1 MKILEHLVLEG
12 WLQQQLR
19 LQGYLS
25 FSSIFSHPTLSMLLV
40 SSLPSKNFFPF
51 SPMFLGSWSS
61 SVQFLVCLLLP
72 RQFYTL
78 LSPKK
83 NIIIWATRHTPLDTS
98 MHEGYLW
105 SLLWV
110 LTTFPSSSPKAVV
123 DIMVQG
129 CMWVRETCQGPNT
142 RNCCSF
148 LSLGRSQLLL
158 TFPSF
163 EDLCA
168 SYHTPLPTYDSNFCC
183 HLTLPTHPGPSCP
196 AWLSPEGLLPSCI
209 PVLHLTLLSHMLAH
223 KPSSQLPPSQQG
235 LAEKRDAE
243 SLRSP
248 SHLRCYL
255 LLEVESKAQGARPR
269 GFPPD
274 GKRWIL

>member
-129 CMWVRETCQGPNT
+129 CTWVRETCQGPNT

-158 TFPSF
+158 F
-163 EDLCA
+163 
-168 SYHTPLPTYDSNFCC
+168 
-183 HLTLPTHPGPSCP
+183 
-196 AWLSPEGLLPSCI
+196 
-209 PVLHLTLLSHMLAH
+209 LHLRTCVPHTIHPYPHMTAIFAATWPFPPTLVPAA
-223 KPSSQLPPSQQG
+223 LPG
-235 LAEKRDAE
+235 WA
-243 SLRSP
+243 
-248 SHLRCYL
+248 
-255 LLEVESKAQGARPR
+255 PR
-269 GFPPD
+269 GCFPAAYQFF
-274 GKRWIL
+274 ILHSFHTC

>member
-1 MKILEHLVLEG
+1 MVPP
-12 WLQQQLR
+12 
-19 LQGYLS
+19 LS
-25 FSSIFSHPTLSMLLV
+25 F
-40 SSLPSKNFFPF
+40 NYFPF
-51 SPMFLGSWSS
+51 LISKGCGRHNGARLHVGEGD
-61 SVQFLVCLLLP
+61 LP
-72 RQFYTL
+72 RSQHQEL
-78 LSPKK
+78 L
-83 NIIIWATRHTPLDTS
+83 
-98 MHEGYLW
+98 
-105 SLLWV
+105 
-110 LTTFPSSSPKAVV
+110 
-123 DIMVQG
+123 
-129 CMWVRETCQGPNT
+129 
-142 RNCCSF
+142 
-148 LSLGRSQLLL
+148 QLFVIRAF
-158 TFPSF
+158 TAPPFPSF

-248 SHLRCYL
+248 SHLRCCL

-274 GKRWIL
+274 GKR